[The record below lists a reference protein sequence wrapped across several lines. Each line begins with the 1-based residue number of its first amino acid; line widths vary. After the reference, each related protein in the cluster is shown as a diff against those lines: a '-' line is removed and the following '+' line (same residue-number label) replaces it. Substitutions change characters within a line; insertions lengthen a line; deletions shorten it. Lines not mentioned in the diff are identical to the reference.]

1 MKEQLPSN
9 VTRTLVTLIT
19 ELLDGPPG
27 REAYMLN
34 VGDRGLLG
42 ALDSLSA
49 ADASVI
55 GPSGSSVA
63 AHVDHL
69 RYGFNL
75 MNRWS
80 AGENPFATSDWA
92 ASWRRTTVNDEE
104 WAVRRREL
112 RDEATRW
119 KQVLG
124 TPRDVNDMEAAGIIG
139 SIAHTA
145 YHLGAIRQM
154 QPALRGPK
162 DPAV

>member
-9 VTRTLVTLIT
+9 VARTLITLIT
-19 ELLDGPPG
+19 EVLEGPPG

-34 VGDRGLLG
+34 AGDRGLLG
-42 ALDSLSA
+42 ALDVLSA
-49 ADASVI
+49 AQASEI
-55 GPSGSSVA
+55 APSGSSVA

-69 RYGFNL
+69 RYGFSL

-80 AGENPFATSDWA
+80 AGENPFATADWA
-92 ASWRRTTVNDEE
+92 ASWRKTIVNDEE
-104 WAVRRREL
+104 WAARRREL
-112 RDEATRW
+112 RDEAMRW
-119 KQVLG
+119 KQALG
-124 TPRDVNDMEAAGIIG
+124 NLRDVNDVEAGGIIG

-162 DPAV
+162 DPGA